1 MYLCFSLLDDFAER
15 GVYYKQSSKALFVSF
30 PAAVYMRHWQP

>member
-15 GVYYKQSSKALFVSF
+15 SVYNKQSSKGLFVSSL
-30 PAAVYMRHWQP
+30 AAVYMRHWQP